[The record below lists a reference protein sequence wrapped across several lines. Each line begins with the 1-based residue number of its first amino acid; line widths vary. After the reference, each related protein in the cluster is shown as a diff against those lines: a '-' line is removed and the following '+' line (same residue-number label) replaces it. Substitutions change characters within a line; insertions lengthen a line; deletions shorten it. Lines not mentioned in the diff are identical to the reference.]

1 MYLKELKIGNVN
13 LKNNILLAPMAGRNN
28 QPAISINMRKIWGT
42 G

>member
-13 LKNNILLAPMAGRNN
+13 LKNNILLAPMAGNN
-28 QPAISINMRKIWGT
+28 HPAISINMRKIWGT